1 MTGFAMRRAGCAIL
15 FDFFVALV
23 LISPALACRYNVRET
38 GFVDLGAE
46 PYILCGYIDTNTP
59 AEVTAGFKGLPDAA
73 LAESNVVFRLID
85 VDREKDHPALEYLDP
100 NCQSIPCA
108 VLVSPDGQTMPIPVS
123 KLGEPFEK
131 TFRSAIDK
139 ILSSPKR
146 REILRQVCRMYGVV
160 VVIEGPDAEE
170 NEKAKKGAAA
180 AVEQVASQMESM
192 PKEIGGPPVMMVMD
206 SNCLEAE
213 EVLLWSLGLKRGDV
227 NEPLAVII
235 YGKAR
240 WIGPVF
246 RGEQVNEDDLASV
259 LFVIGA
265 DCECGL
271 DYRWIQGTM
280 LPVRWDEKTHALAVE
295 SLGFDPESPM
305 IKMEMGSIIG
315 RGMGGDAYP
324 STPYGYQELIIEPE
338 TDSDELPSENSRRA
352 GAATSRQVSKPDVVG
367 VGIEEAN
374 DVSAVEAP
382 DDAGIVVKT
391 VDGAVEEPNRSTPDP
406 NVIRAILDEER
417 RQENAEEAGGDDIRA
432 SMRSMALLI
441 IGLFAFVVIFGVAIL
456 AKARRA

>member
-1 MTGFAMRRAGCAIL
+1 MKRNGSAIL
-15 FDFFVALV
+15 IAFLSSSV

-38 GFVDLGAE
+38 GFVDLGSE
-46 PYILCGYIDTNTP
+46 PYILCGYIDANTP
-59 AEVTAGFKGLPDAA
+59 PEVADGFKGLPDAA

-85 VDREKDHPALEYLDP
+85 VDREKGHPALEYLDP

-108 VLVSPDGQTMPIPVS
+108 VLVSPDGQTMPVSVS
-123 KLGEPFEK
+123 KPGEPFEK
-131 TFRSAIDK
+131 TFGSAVER

-146 REILRQVCRMYGVV
+146 SEILRRVSRMYGVV
-160 VVIEGPDAEE
+160 VVIEGPDPDA
-170 NEKAKKGAAA
+170 NEMAKKGGAA
-180 AVEQVASQMESM
+180 AVEQVASQMELM

-206 SNCLEAE
+206 SNCLADE
-213 EVLLWSLGLKRGDV
+213 EVLLWSLGLKPSDV

-280 LPVRWDEKTHALAVE
+280 LPARWDEKTHALAVE

-305 IKMEMGSIIG
+305 IKMEIGSIIG
-315 RGMGGDAYP
+315 RGMGGNAYP
-324 STPYGYQELIIEPE
+324 GTPYGYQELIIEPA
-338 TDSDELPSENSRRA
+338 TDSDELPSENSPRA
-352 GAATSRQVSKPDVVG
+352 VAATSRQVSRQDVVE
-367 VGIEEAN
+367 VAIEEGN

-382 DDAGIVVKT
+382 ADASIAAKNVY
-391 VDGAVEEPNRSTPDP
+391 ASVEEPNRGTPDP
-406 NVIRAILDEER
+406 NAIRAILDEER
-417 RQENAEEAGGDDIRA
+417 RQESAEAAGGDDIHA
-432 SMRSMALLI
+432 SMRSLALLT
-441 IGLFAFVVIFGVAIL
+441 IGLFVFVAIFGVAIL
-456 AKARRA
+456 ARARRA

>member
-1 MTGFAMRRAGCAIL
+1 MFAFL
-15 FDFFVALV
+15 VALV

-46 PYILCGYIDTNTP
+46 PYILCGYIDANTP
-59 AEVTAGFKGLPDAA
+59 ADVAAGFKAALGEPDAA

-85 VDREKDHPALEYLDP
+85 TDREKGHPALEYLDP

-108 VLVSPDGQTMPIPVS
+108 VLVSPDGQTMPISVS
-123 KLGEPFEK
+123 KPGEPFEK
-131 TFRSAIDK
+131 TFRSAVDK

-146 REILRQVCRMYGVV
+146 SEILRQVSRMYGVV
-160 VVIEGPDAEE
+160 VVIEGPDPEE

-180 AVEQVASQMESM
+180 AVEQVASQMELM
-192 PKEIGGPPVMMVMD
+192 PKKIGGPPVMMVMD
-206 SNCLEAE
+206 ANCLEDE
-213 EVLLWSLGLKRGDV
+213 EVLLWSLGLKPGDV
-227 NEPLAVII
+227 NEPLAVIV

-246 RGEQVNEDDLASV
+246 RGEQVNEDDLASI

-271 DYRWIQGTM
+271 DYRWLQGTM

-315 RGMGGDAYP
+315 RGMGGSAYP
-324 STPYGYQELIIEPE
+324 GTPYGYQELIIEPE
-338 TDSDELPSENSRRA
+338 TDSDELPGENSRRA
-352 GAATSRQVSKPDVVG
+352 GEATSRQVSKADVVG
-367 VGIEEAN
+367 AGIEEAN
-374 DVSAVEAP
+374 DVVGLRGVEAP
-382 DDAGIVVKT
+382 ADAGIVVKT
-391 VDGAVEEPNRSTPDP
+391 VDGAVEEPNRGTPDP

-417 RQENAEEAGGDDIRA
+417 RQENAEAAGGDDIY
-432 SMRSMALLI
+432 SPMRSMALLT

-456 AKARRA
+456 ARARRV

>member
-1 MTGFAMRRAGCAIL
+1 MRRAGCAIL
-15 FDFFVALV
+15 FAFGVALV

-46 PYILCGYIDTNTP
+46 PYILCGYIDANTP
-59 AEVTAGFKGLPDAA
+59 AEVMTAFKELPDAA

-85 VDREKDHPALEYLDP
+85 VDREKGHPALEYLDP
-100 NCQSIPCA
+100 NRQSVPCV
-108 VLVSPDGQTMPIPVS
+108 VLVSPDGQIMPISVS
-123 KLGEPFEK
+123 KPGEPFEK
-131 TFRSAIDK
+131 TFRSAVDR

-146 REILRQVCRMYGVV
+146 SEILRHVSTMYGVV

-180 AVEQVASQMESM
+180 AVEQVASQMEFM

-206 SNCLEAE
+206 ANCLKDE
-213 EVLLWSLGLKRGDV
+213 EVLLWSLGLKPSDV

-240 WIGPVF
+240 WMGPVF
-246 RGEQVNEDDLASV
+246 RGEQVNEADLASV
-259 LFVIGA
+259 LFVVGA

-271 DYRWIQGTM
+271 DYKWLQGTR

-305 IKMEMGSIIG
+305 VKMEMGSIIG
-315 RGMGGDAYP
+315 RGMGGDGYP

-338 TDSDELPSENSRRA
+338 TDSDELQSDNSSRA
-352 GAATSRQVSKPDVVG
+352 AEVTSRQVSKPDVA
-367 VGIEEAN
+367 EAAIGEVN
-374 DVSAVEAP
+374 DAPSVEAP
-382 DDAGIVVKT
+382 ADAGIVVET
-391 VDGAVEEPNRSTPDP
+391 IDAAVDEPNRATPDP

-417 RQENAEEAGGDDIRA
+417 RQENAETTGGDDIRA
-432 SMRSMALLI
+432 SMRSLAMLT
-441 IGLFAFVVIFGVAIL
+441 IGLFAFAVIFGVAIL
-456 AKARRA
+456 AKARRV